1 MHWNIAQ
8 AINWTAQKTAQ
19 NPPAAPTQLAMA
31 TTSKPFVL
39 ILGGTGWTGRSIV
52 DGLIKSG
59 NFVRSQ
65 LKLGIIHI

>member
-1 MHWNIAQ
+1 
-8 AINWTAQKTAQ
+8 
-19 NPPAAPTQLAMA
+19 MA

>member
-1 MHWNIAQ
+1 
-8 AINWTAQKTAQ
+8 
-19 NPPAAPTQLAMA
+19 MA
-31 TTSKPFVL
+31 TTPKPFVL

-52 DGLIKSG
+52 DGLIKSD